1 MFNKI
6 CNEFVCK
13 WSIDNGRKKSPT
25 VQQPEAR
32 VARESF
38 TNRHLHIGN
47 IDIDFITFLC
57 YQHFL
62 QYFQGGKMNKNW
74 NPIEMIKY
82 FSPCQLW
89 DCSGIS
95 QIGFTF
101 SHICRC
107 EDEDRNKCNREKTFT
122 LFKRLRK
129 HYFWPVGEERKYSTC
144 LNNWSSVSSPT
155 N

>member
-1 MFNKI
+1 MW
-6 CNEFVCK
+6 E
-13 WSIDNGRKKSPT
+13 WSIGNGGEKSST
-25 VQQPEAR
+25 AQQPEAR

-82 FSPCQLW
+82 SLPVNC
-89 DCSGIS
+89 GIAL
-95 QIGFTF
+95 GY
-101 SHICRC
+101 
-107 EDEDRNKCNREKTFT
+107 
-122 LFKRLRK
+122 LRLVLLSLI
-129 HYFWPVGEERKYSTC
+129 YVGVKMRMEINVT
-144 LNNWSSVSSPT
+144 
-155 N
+155 